1 MPIGAAFDG
10 QQELLDNY
18 PQLYHL
24 PEAKHVIHGFLQVSA
39 VPDDHRGTLLIN
51 PVFPDLLPFFVT
63 LPHDLL
69 VFPGIICQE
78 NYKSLSQHALLGE
91 PKVTDPSME
100 SLTTI
105 LLEKCC
111 NKNSPI

>member
-18 PQLYHL
+18 PQLCHL
-24 PEAKHVIHGFLQVSA
+24 LEAKHVIHGFSQVSA
-39 VPDDHRGTLLIN
+39 VPDDHQSTLLFN
-51 PVFPDLLPFFVT
+51 PVFTDLLPFLVS

-69 VFPGIICQE
+69 VFPGIIRQD

-91 PKVTDPSME
+91 PKLTHPSME

-105 LLEKCC
+105 L
-111 NKNSPI
+111 